1 MLIGR
6 EYFPLSFCDL
16 ENGGGVLQ
24 KDKAEAH
31 PRVRGAIEPQ
41 SPWSNTPRATETQK
55 ATATLSSSKTKIRDS
70 CSIGGGICIRL
81 PSLEMPA
88 ASLGSHGLLSLQ
100 TSWLNVWGRPMIIFK
115 DAVC

>member
-31 PRVRGAIEPQ
+31 PRVRGGIEPQ
-41 SPWSNTPRATETQK
+41 SP
-55 ATATLSSSKTKIRDS
+55 
-70 CSIGGGICIRL
+70 
-81 PSLEMPA
+81 
-88 ASLGSHGLLSLQ
+88 
-100 TSWLNVWGRPMIIFK
+100 
-115 DAVC
+115 